1 VISDKF
7 NFIFFHVPK
16 AAGSSII
23 EGFRK
28 NYPKTVVINEN
39 NEKLKQ
45 HLISNEYK
53 NWPNHTNSKTMKAY
67 LGEKVFNNYFK
78 FAFVRN
84 PFDKLVSIYHY
95 VKQKE
100 AKIFEGKI
108 QQLPKFNQNII
119 SSKSFEHWVKECNL
133 GDTQFS
139 FLTSNAGELLVN
151 YVGKTEHI
159 QADLSYIYGILKTPN
174 MYVSKVNTSKRKDYR
189 SYFDNESIDI
199 ASQKFKDDVH
209 FFGYDFDT
217 ETPNPP
223 YKQLTAFSPNQQI
236 NIKLGKIFNNN
247 KFVRIPS
254 DLQQSRMILH
264 TNNVNEPNLDVN
276 FLIETKNDSFFNEL
290 IFSSSAFNKNK
301 DNPGCKLI
309 VSVFKNENK
318 VANEVIELRPQKIHH
333 VKLKFEKLKN
343 CNIQFSLQN
352 LETIQSNRYCG
363 AYISP
368 LIIT

>member
-100 AKIFEGKI
+100 AKIFEGK
-108 QQLPKFNQNII
+108 
-119 SSKSFEHWVKECNL
+119 
-133 GDTQFS
+133 
-139 FLTSNAGELLVN
+139 
-151 YVGKTEHI
+151 
-159 QADLSYIYGILKTPN
+159 
-174 MYVSKVNTSKRKDYR
+174 
-189 SYFDNESIDI
+189 
-199 ASQKFKDDVH
+199 
-209 FFGYDFDT
+209 
-217 ETPNPP
+217 
-223 YKQLTAFSPNQQI
+223 
-236 NIKLGKIFNNN
+236 
-247 KFVRIPS
+247 
-254 DLQQSRMILH
+254 
-264 TNNVNEPNLDVN
+264 
-276 FLIETKNDSFFNEL
+276 
-290 IFSSSAFNKNK
+290 
-301 DNPGCKLI
+301 
-309 VSVFKNENK
+309 
-318 VANEVIELRPQKIHH
+318 
-333 VKLKFEKLKN
+333 
-343 CNIQFSLQN
+343 
-352 LETIQSNRYCG
+352 
-363 AYISP
+363 
-368 LIIT
+368 